1 MLTILLKKTKWAV
14 FLLSLLSGL
23 LLSSCASKPQQE
35 LRISSLLWP
44 GYEPLVL
51 AEKLGYFQQAP
62 IKILDY
68 LSNTDAIAAFK
79 NHSLEA
85 GAFTLDETLQLLSD
99 GVDIQIVLIMDTSD
113 GGDVILANPDIQ
125 SISDLKGHP
134 VAVESSAVGA
144 YVLQRALELNGLTL
158 DDIDV
163 ISTHAMEQ
171 QQAFKNGEVVAAVSF
186 DPYRTELIQDG
197 KHPIF
202 NSKSIPNEII
212 DVLVVRTDVV
222 ENNPKVIRQLT
233 QGWFKALA
241 FQKENPNKA
250 AEYALPRYKV
260 STEEYLKSLSGLKF
274 TTLKENKTLLDRQ
287 ASPLY
292 ELEPKL
298 KKTLS
303 SLGLVN
309 QVDHDTLLLSKHLN
323 GRFLPNE

>member
-1 MLTILLKKTKWAV
+1 MISLKKMKWV
-14 FLLSLLSGL
+14 FFVSILLSGL

-51 AEKLGYFQQAP
+51 AEKLGYFQEAP

-85 GAFTLDETLQLLSD
+85 GAFTLDETLQLLAD
-99 GVDIQIVLIMDTSD
+99 GVDVQIVLVMDTSD

-125 SISDLKGHP
+125 SISDLKGRP

-158 DDIDV
+158 NDIDV

-171 QQAFKNGEVVAAVSF
+171 QQAFKNGEVVAAVTF
-186 DPYRTELIQDG
+186 DPYRTELTQAG
-197 KHPIF
+197 KRPIF
-202 NSKSIPNEII
+202 TSKSIPNEII

-222 ENNPKVIRQLT
+222 QNNPKVIRQLVK
-233 QGWFKALA
+233 GWFKALA
-241 FQKENPNKA
+241 FQKANPKKA
-250 AEYALPRYKV
+250 AEYALTRYKV

-274 TTLKENKTLLDRQ
+274 TSLAENKVLLNSSK
-287 ASPLY
+287 SPLY

-298 KKTLS
+298 KKTLF

-309 QVDHDTLLLSKHLN
+309 PAEHDALLLSQHLN